1 MKKLILLIALL
12 IITGITSY
20 GQVFPNYKERTI
32 ANLSDSIYNFNSSLT
47 ATEGNINPE
56 EYIVG
61 PGDKLFISIGGIEE
75 IALNVTINQEGFL
88 YIPKVGGID
97 LRKTTLKSGK
107 EKIIGAINKY
117 YKNVEIFISL
127 VDFRKI
133 KVNMLGDVKKPSSYI
148 LPGNA
153 RLMDLVA
160 NSSGLNSTSNYRNI
174 KIISKD
180 SVAGTYDLIK
190 FLRFGDRKSNP
201 MLNEGDIIII
211 DKVDRLV
218 SISGLV
224 KYPGSY
230 EYKENESVAELMD
243 LAGGLLN
250 MARKDTIEI
259 ISFKADGKS
268 QVSRYYSYDELQ
280 KGSVILAKQDHIVV
294 REIPEYY
301 IDRYVSING
310 YVMYPGF
317 YKIIEDKTT
326 LVDIINEAGGF
337 RKEASLTEAWLTR
350 TLGTVETDPEFERL
364 KLIPRVDMSDDEYD
378 YLKAKSRQ
386 RMGRVTVD
394 FYRLFKLNDMSE
406 NVVLKR
412 GDIISIP
419 EAKNYIIMLGQVV
432 NAGNIIYESGLNYR
446 DYIDLAGGFGWR
458 AKKGDVRIIRSNT
471 GEWVDADES
480 DTLKPGDAIWV
491 PEKPQPPKFWDVF
504 TTSLTIIGQ
513 LAAVVAASVAII
525 IATRK

>member
-1 MKKLILLIALL
+1 LKKLLFIGAIYIL
-12 IITGITSY
+12 SY
-20 GQVFPNYKERTI
+20 TISYCQTFPNYKERTI
-32 ANLSDSIYNFNSSLT
+32 ANISDSIYNFNNSLT
-47 ATEGNINPE
+47 ATEGNIDPE
-56 EYIVG
+56 EYTVG

-75 IALNVTINQEGFL
+75 IALNITINQEGFL

-97 LRKTTLKSGK
+97 LRKTSLKMCK
-107 EKIIGAINKY
+107 EKITGAINKY

-133 KVNMLGDVKKPSSYI
+133 KVNLLGDVKKPSSYI

-153 RLMDLVA
+153 RLMDLIT
-160 NSSGLNSTSNYRNI
+160 NSSGLNPTSNYRNI
-174 KIISKD
+174 KIINKNNETTS
-180 SVAGTYDLIK
+180 YDLIK
-190 FLRFGDRKSNP
+190 FLRFGERKSNP

-218 SISGLV
+218 FISGLV

-230 EYKENESVAELMD
+230 EFKENESVAELINI
-243 LAGGLLN
+243 AGGLLN
-250 MARKDTIEI
+250 LARKDTIEI
-259 ISFKADGKS
+259 ISFNSDGRN
-268 QVSRYYSYDELQ
+268 QVSHYYSYDELQ
-280 KGSVILAKQDHIVV
+280 KADVILTKQDQVVV

-326 LVDIINEAGGF
+326 LLDIIQEAGGF

-350 TLGTVETDPEFERL
+350 TLGTVETDPEYERL
-364 KLIPRVDMSDDEYD
+364 KLIPRTDMSDDEYD

-386 RMGRVTVD
+386 RKGRVTAD
-394 FYRLFKLNDMSE
+394 FYKLFKLNDISE

-412 GDIISIP
+412 GDVISVP

-432 NAGNIIYESGLNYR
+432 NAGNIIYQPGLNYI
-446 DYIDLAGGFGWR
+446 DYINLAGGFGWR
-458 AKKGDVRIIRSNT
+458 AKKSDVRIIRSNT
-471 GEWVDADES
+471 GEWVDAEES
-480 DTLKPGDAIWV
+480 DSLKPGDAIWV

-504 TTSLTIIGQ
+504 TNSLTIIGQ
-513 LAAVVAASVAII
+513 LAAIVAASVAVI

>member
-1 MKKLILLIALL
+1 MKKLIFLIALL
-12 IITGITSY
+12 IFTSIVSY
-20 GQVFPNYKERTI
+20 GQGFPNYKERTI

-75 IALNVTINQEGFL
+75 IVLNATINQEGFL
-88 YIPKVGGID
+88 YIPKIGGID
-97 LRKTTLKSGK
+97 LRKASLKASK
-107 EKIIGAINKY
+107 EKIVNAINKY

-127 VDFRKI
+127 IDFRKI
-133 KVNMLGDVKKPSSYI
+133 KVNLLGDVKKPSSYI

-160 NSSGLNSTSNYRNI
+160 NSSGLNPTSNYRDV

-180 SVAGTYDLIK
+180 NVESTYDLIK

-218 SISGLV
+218 YISGLV

-230 EYKENESVAELMD
+230 EFKANESVAELLD

-250 MARKDTIEI
+250 LARKDTIEI
-259 ISFKADGKS
+259 ISFNNDGKS
-268 QVSRYYSYDELQ
+268 QVSHYYSYDEL
-280 KGSVILAKQDHIVV
+280 KSGSVILAKQDQVVV

-350 TLGTVETDPEFERL
+350 TLGTVEIDPEYERL

-386 RMGRVTVD
+386 RKGRVTVD
-394 FYRLFKLNDMSE
+394 FYKLFKLNDMSE

-432 NAGNIIYESGLNYR
+432 NAGNIIYQSGLNYK
-446 DYIDLAGGFGWR
+446 DYIGLAGGFGWR

-504 TTSLTIIGQ
+504 TTSLTIFGQ
-513 LAAVVAASVAII
+513 LAAIVAATVAVI

>member
-1 MKKLILLIALL
+1 LKKLLLLSALL
-12 IITGITSY
+12 IFTSIISF

-32 ANLSDSIYNFNSSLT
+32 TNFSDSIYNFNSSLT
-47 ATEGNINPE
+47 ATEGDINPE

-75 IALNVTINQEGFL
+75 IALNVTINQEGYL

-97 LRKTTLKSGK
+97 LRKASLKSSK
-107 EKIIGAINKY
+107 EKIVSAINKY

-127 VDFRKI
+127 IDFRKI
-133 KVNMLGDVKKPSSYI
+133 KVNLLGDVKKPSSYI

-160 NSSGLNSTSNYRNI
+160 NSLGLNPTSNYRNI

-180 SVAGTYDLIK
+180 NETSTYDLIK
-190 FLRFGDRKSNP
+190 YLRFGDRKSNP
-201 MLNEGDIIII
+201 MLNEGDIIIV
-211 DKVDRLV
+211 DKADRLV
-218 SISGLV
+218 IISGLV
-224 KYPGSY
+224 KFPGSY
-230 EYKENESVAELMD
+230 EFKENESVAELIN

-250 MARKDTIEI
+250 LAKKDTIEI
-259 ISFKADGKS
+259 ISFNPDGKN
-268 QVSRYYSYDELQ
+268 QVSRYYSYDDLQ
-280 KGSVILAKQDHIVV
+280 KGNIILAKQDQVVV

-310 YVMYPGF
+310 FVMYPGY

-337 RKEASLTEAWLTR
+337 RREASLTEAWLTR
-350 TLGTVETDPEFERL
+350 TMGTVETDPEYERL

-386 RMGRVTVD
+386 RKGRVTVD
-394 FYRLFKLNDMSE
+394 FYKLFKLNDMSE
-406 NVVLKR
+406 NVLLKR
-412 GDIISIP
+412 GDVISVP

-432 NAGNIIYESGLNYR
+432 NAGNVIFQSGLNYM

-458 AKKGDVRIIRSNT
+458 AMKGDVRIIRSNT

-504 TTSLTIIGQ
+504 TTSLTIFGQ
-513 LAAVVAASVAII
+513 LAAIVAATVAVV